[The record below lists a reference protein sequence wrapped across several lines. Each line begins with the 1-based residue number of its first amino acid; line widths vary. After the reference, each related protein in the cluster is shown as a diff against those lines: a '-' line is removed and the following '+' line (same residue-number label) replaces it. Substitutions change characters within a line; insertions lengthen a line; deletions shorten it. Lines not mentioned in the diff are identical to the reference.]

1 MLAPRPAR
9 SSPSASAAIVQS
21 AASVIFHAQDI
32 SMSAEGTVEAPPA
45 HSSLSQD
52 HDDIECESPS
62 QPSVNVSRD
71 MYMISSQEYS
81 QAPPIGATA
90 RSQQPSPEFLGS
102 LGIKVRDFAYENT
115 LPAIVPVPR
124 VPRQVQPAPVRAL
137 KRLQRDWDDKEGTLN
152 SLSPSVVGSK
162 KHKSLERRP
171 TEPLQEP
178 VVQHTRTLE
187 RITVKRVCS
196 ILTPPS
202 RSTLPTTPRTR
213 FSASPPTSP
222 LTPLSRFASLESEP
236 VQTSP
241 AYPFVVHVNDTSMV
255 PASQLDAE
263 DSQPLSLRSVLY
275 TRVALDSRLSPCSSP
290 APSPPQNASP
300 APLMSS
306 FLELPS
312 PTKQSGADPRVR
324 KRRVRGTP
332 PPSNRYQLRQRPT
345 PSSHTSAVS
354 RCSHQASSTSKSRP
368 RRTRR
373 VR

>member
-1 MLAPRPAR
+1 
-9 SSPSASAAIVQS
+9 
-21 AASVIFHAQDI
+21 
-32 SMSAEGTVEAPPA
+32 
-45 HSSLSQD
+45 
-52 HDDIECESPS
+52 
-62 QPSVNVSRD
+62 
-71 MYMISSQEYS
+71 MISSQEYS

-275 TRVALDSRLSPCSSP
+275 TRACVGLAFVPVQLPRSKSTAECIACPLDEFVSRTTIPNQAVRSRSPC
-290 APSPPQNASP
+290 PQASR
-300 APLMSS
+300 SWDTTS
-306 FLELPS
+306 FES
-312 PTKQSGADPRVR
+312 IS
-324 KRRVRGTP
+324 
-332 PPSNRYQLRQRPT
+332 T
-345 PSSHTSAVS
+345 PSAAHSIFSYIRRFAVL
-354 RCSHQASSTSKSRP
+354 ASSK
-368 RRTRR
+368 
-373 VR
+373 